1 MESPKRKAQKSRDYR
16 RHRMMRLLNRRK
28 ATAKEAMS
36 EIAEKELIRKLRIT
50 PLKKFEDGK
59 DAEYDAGIL
68 DDVVI
73 TGNRRPANIMFDKDT
88 GNYYRESTGDVVIP
102 VNKLVE
108 DDPSTWSFVDKN
120 GTTFT
125 PHGTVFNSN
134 QGEIRQVEETPFLS
148 NNYIKQAAHNYMS
161 ELTYDINNNRV
172 VGGKYTMPAIALAP
186 VIGSK
191 IGSAAINSA
200 FAAHGASE
208 IAEGNI
214 TPEALLE
221 VAPLGQLAKPL
232 YKGVLKSGIRQ
243 YNPRHVIKQIT
254 AENAASMTP
263 EQWTAAQD
271 AAVARALNITP
282 EETASL
288 TKEQY
293 EAAIARGINTEEL
306 SRLRLLHNSVKAPN
320 NKIRVNKGKGEPF
333 ILDHDTDNEP
343 WNVYDD
349 SYFGKTD
356 EGWYGKGLYLS
367 GAPFGKN
374 AYGKNTMKLFANV
387 ENPVYAKDNFEV
399 GLAKQF
405 FNRGIPKEDA
415 LKILE
420 SSLEPNELELFL
432 KHKKSIAKA
441 LDRVYNADGV
451 IVPLDAN
458 KALNRPYSPYHEVV
472 VPDGRKVKSADAV
485 TFDDNGVRIP
495 LGKRDNFNIND
506 IRYGLLPFG
515 IGLTG
520 LGVSTGT
527 PLKKF
532 EDGKNALLSSI
543 PKLSNIPK
551 LNFDAP
557 EYEEIKPKE
566 EIPIEPIKPIE
577 RVRTFNKDEDHPILT
592 EIQSYVN
599 SPVFVNRLKRMTS
612 SNGVA
617 EQITGI
623 ARENVNNTELKNW
636 PTERNTGASYN
647 KAPIYTP
654 VYLRHKNIPIY
665 PKIRWGRSP
674 YNNQSLL
681 YQNLSDP
688 AIDSISYVGNN
699 FTPQGISHER
709 NVLAHEIAHS
719 VYEDFENYN
728 EYRNFT
734 PEYRKVLDRGIQ
746 KDSFN
751 SNHDNKWTEK
761 IADIWSLQQF
771 AKDNNIWDKS
781 SDTEFTK
788 EMYDKLK
795 SKMYET
801 FPRGKESDYHPNT
814 RSFDMWND
822 EDLRWLINTTAQI
835 KPVKNNIYYT

>member
-1 MESPKRKAQKSRDYR
+1 
-16 RHRMMRLLNRRK
+16 
-28 ATAKEAMS
+28 
-36 EIAEKELIRKLRIT
+36 
-50 PLKKFEDGK
+50 
-59 DAEYDAGIL
+59 
-68 DDVVI
+68 
-73 TGNRRPANIMFDKDT
+73 
-88 GNYYRESTGDVVIP
+88 
-102 VNKLVE
+102 
-108 DDPSTWSFVDKN
+108 
-120 GTTFT
+120 
-125 PHGTVFNSN
+125 
-134 QGEIRQVEETPFLS
+134 
-148 NNYIKQAAHNYMS
+148 MS
-161 ELTYDINNNRV
+161 ELAYDINNNRV
-172 VGGKYTMPAIALAP
+172 VSGKYTMPTIAAVAASPFLGN
-186 VIGSK
+186 VYGN
-191 IGSAAINSA
+191 AAINSA
-200 FAAHGASE
+200 FAAHGLNHAVN
-208 IAEGNI
+208 EGVNGI
-214 TPEALLE
+214 GDAVLTGLE
-221 VAPLGQLAKPL
+221 MAPLGPLVKPL
-232 YKGVLKSGIRQ
+232 YTGLVKPLYTGVVRPGMQFLNSPITRKA
-243 YNPRHVIKQIT
+243 PQIT
-254 AENAASMTP
+254 AENAASITP

-271 AAVARALNITP
+271 AA
-282 EETASL
+282 
-288 TKEQY
+288 
-293 EAAIARGINTEEL
+293 IARGGMAEAQ
-306 SRLRLLHNSVKAPN
+306 RLRDLHFKVSAPN
-320 NKIRVNKGKGEPF
+320 TKVVDINGNPQLVIHKTPSDFTVFDNSKSIGRLNWAATPEAFGENKVFATGAGTNPKEMRLYINMKNPHYPT
-333 ILDHDTDNEP
+333 I
-343 WNVYDD
+343 
-349 SYFGKTD
+349 D
-356 EGWYGKGLYLS
+356 EGMEPAYINEGEDGILGIVDKDWTGLYKSASDAGEGFNMSL
-367 GAPFGKN
+367 G
-374 AYGKNTMKLFANV
+374 V
-387 ENPVYAKDNFEV
+387 DNPYA
-399 GLAKQF
+399 L
-405 FNRGIPKEDA
+405 
-415 LKILE
+415 
-420 SSLEPNELELFL
+420 
-432 KHKKSIAKA
+432 
-441 LDRVYNADGV
+441 
-451 IVPLDAN
+451 
-458 KALNRPYSPYHEVV
+458 
-472 VPDGRKVKSADAV
+472 KSADVV
-485 TFDDNGVRIP
+485 TYDDNGIRIP
-495 LGKRDNFNIND
+495 LGERDNFNIND

-612 SNGVA
+612 SNGAA

-636 PTERNTGASYN
+636 PTERNAGASYN
-647 KAPIYTP
+647 KSPIYTP
-654 VYLRHKNIPIY
+654 VYLRHKNMPIY

-674 YNNQSLL
+674 YNNQSFL

-751 SNHDNKWTEK
+751 SNHDNKWIEK